1 MPNRRDRINTKFETR
16 PRNYNISLLAIGG
29 IDNIGASNMKASSS
43 QTASAA
49 TAATAAADA
58 TAADAI
64 EIEFWGH
71 IAAENVLLS
80 VIHTYI
86 LFRMLDNGRV

>member
-1 MPNRRDRINTKFETR
+1 MVNV
-16 PRNYNISLLAIGG
+16 Y
-29 IDNIGASNMKASSS
+29 
-43 QTASAA
+43 AA